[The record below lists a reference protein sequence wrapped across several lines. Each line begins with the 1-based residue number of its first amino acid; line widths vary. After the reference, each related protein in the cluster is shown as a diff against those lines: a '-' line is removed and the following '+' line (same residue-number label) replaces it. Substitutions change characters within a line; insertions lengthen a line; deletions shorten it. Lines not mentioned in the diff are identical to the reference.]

1 MTDGGRVV
9 GSVRTAD
16 LVGAANVA
24 AVMKRLEDCP
34 LLSMDAPLSVLL
46 SALADSPM
54 VFLLGPNGLQAFV
67 TPSDLERHAARAHFC
82 LLVSSIEILLADAVD
97 SLGDEVVEA
106 AIKRE
111 RKRWHQAQAN
121 GSEGRPVEYLNL
133 NELIGLFTDE
143 LNETRGWPDRLTT
156 ALGKLT
162 KLRNTV
168 MHSVKPLS
176 DHRSPHELPALNG
189 PPLGNRAVRMT
200 VP

>member
-24 AVMKRLEDCP
+24 AVMKRLEDCA
-34 LLSMDAPLSVLL
+34 LLSMDAELSVLL

-54 VFLLGPNGLQAFV
+54 VFLVGPNGLQAFV
-67 TPSDLERHAARAHFC
+67 TPSDLERHAARAHFY
-82 LLVSSIEILLADAVD
+82 LLVSSIE
-97 SLGDEVVEA
+97 
-106 AIKRE
+106 
-111 RKRWHQAQAN
+111 
-121 GSEGRPVEYLNL
+121 P
-133 NELIGLFTDE
+133 LITALDE
-143 LNETRGWPDRLTT
+143 LTD
-156 ALGKLT
+156 
-162 KLRNTV
+162 LRNTV

-176 DHRSPHELPALNG
+176 DHRSPPRAGRASAQLGRDHRAASRLPALNG